1 MKTTMSKKYFSMVI
15 ILALLCSGIY
25 LELLTA
31 DSIFVHHNPDV
42 LRSTITTSDGTL
54 SSQTICSEELLG
66 RQLLSQSLRKGRRM
80 TESPRL
86 RLELSLTVP
95 LIQQGYCQFL
105 LVLSFFLYQSA
116 VVSTVII
123 IQYIQQMDGKKSPN
137 SNFCYC

>member
-1 MKTTMSKKYFSMVI
+1 MKTNTFEKYVSIVI
-15 ILALLCSGIY
+15 ILSLLCSGIY

-31 DSIFVHHNPDV
+31 DSIFVHPNPDV
-42 LRSTITTSDGTL
+42 LRSAITTSDGAF

-66 RQLLSQSLRKGRRM
+66 RQLLFQSLRRSRRM

-86 RLELSLTVP
+86 RLELSLILP

-105 LVLSFFLYQSA
+105 LVLCFFLYQSA

-123 IQYIQQMDGKKSPN
+123 IQYIQRMDGKKSPY